1 MGPTNNKSNLMG
13 LRQFARYRN
22 ISLRAVQKA
31 IESGRLT
38 PIIVGGRRLIDPERA
53 VLELDAKTRI
63 SVDSKSSQDPPDPDS
78 YHQSRAQK
86 EYYQAQL
93 ARLEYEKRMG
103 ELLEAEEVKQ
113 AIIKNV
119 SITRETLLNIPD
131 RIAPVLL
138 SQNDLHTVT
147 EILRTEIHN
156 ALVSLSDLEAG

>member
-1 MGPTNNKSNLMG
+1 MSTPTEKPKLMG

-22 ISLRAVQKA
+22 ITLRAVQKA

-38 PIIVGGRRLIDPERA
+38 PVIVGGRRLIDPELA
-53 VLELDAKTRI
+53 ALEWDAKTRLSI
-63 SVDSKSSQDPPDPDS
+63 KSDQKQDPPESDS
-78 YHQSRAQK
+78 YHQSRSQK

-113 AIIKNV
+113 AIVKNV

-138 SQNDLHTVT
+138 SQTDLHTVT

>member
-1 MGPTNNKSNLMG
+1 MASILATEGFELEKLYGATPWNPL
-13 LRQFARYRN
+13 
-22 ISLRAVQKA
+22 KA
-31 IESGRLT
+31 NVPLGAT
-38 PIIVGGRRLIDPERA
+38 VA
-53 VLELDAKTRI
+53 A
-63 SVDSKSSQDPPDPDS
+63 
-78 YHQSRAQK
+78 A
-86 EYYQAQL
+86 AQL

-131 RIAPVLL
+131 RVAPVLL
-138 SQNDLHTVT
+138 SQTDLHTVT